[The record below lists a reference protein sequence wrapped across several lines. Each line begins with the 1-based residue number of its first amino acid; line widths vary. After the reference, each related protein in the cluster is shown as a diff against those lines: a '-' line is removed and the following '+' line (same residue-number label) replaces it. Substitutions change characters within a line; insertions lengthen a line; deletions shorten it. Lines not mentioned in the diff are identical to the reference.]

1 MKEVDFK
8 DNHVPFVP
16 QHMFSGLADYRFDVV
31 DAALRSITLGLNV
44 SGQGKTYWDEA
55 NTASQK
61 LYATL
66 GAHVLM
72 DFGKFNVDFW
82 GRNLTDTNYAT
93 FGLAYSG
100 GFIGQRGL
108 PAQIGVDVRMHF

>member
-1 MKEVDFK
+1 VDYK
-8 DNHVPFVP
+8 DNYVPFVP
-16 QHMFSGLADYRFDVV
+16 QHMFSALADYRFDVS
-31 DAALRSITLGLNV
+31 DKALRSVTLGLNIN
-44 SGQGKTYWDEA
+44 GQGKTYWDEA

-66 GAHVLM
+66 GAHALM
-72 DFGKFNVDFW
+72 DFGKFNVDVW

-108 PAQIGVDVRMHF
+108 PLQFGVDVRMHF